1 MTDESAPEQASY
13 WRTYRRQLITL
24 IVVVVAVAAPFV
36 GGWLFG
42 DSEDEPS
49 LCDLLS
55 SGWTADEIVDSD
67 QWRDWPSG
75 MSRMERG
82 MTVLREADRGCPNLV
97 GL

>member
-24 IVVVVAVAAPFV
+24 IVIVVLVAAPFV

-42 DSEDEPS
+42 DSKDEPS
-49 LCDLLS
+49 LCDLMR
-55 SGWTADEIVDSD
+55 SGWTGDEIANSD
-67 QWRDWPSG
+67 EWRDWPAST
-75 MSRMERG
+75 SLFERN
-82 MTVLREADRGCPNLV
+82 LIIAREAGRDCPEQI